1 MMSIHSGFRMTT
13 IGALLFCGAS
23 YLLTGNSDG
32 TTPKG
37 YSGAAEES
45 TCSACHGRPSQP
57 NEGLGKIT
65 ISLVNATGYTP
76 GQPLRLKITLEDPFA
91 VRWGFQLT
99 TRREAASSSPVGTFS
114 DIPGQGTT
122 TAVPGTTTAVVINQS
137 ANGTRPNTLKQVT
150 WEVDWNAPAGL
161 TGVIYFHAAGVA
173 ANGDGRVEADSVYT
187 TRFTV
192 GQGAQAVTGTRVLP
206 QFVFGTGGGAG
217 FVTTLSFA
225 NQKDAP
231 ATIRVNFY
239 NAEGAPMPVNGNPS
253 QAINLAGRSTAI
265 IRADDTGP
273 LTQGWALIDMP
284 EGVTGNAV
292 FRQRVPGRADQ
303 EAVVMLSRTDSS
315 SERFIYDLTPGTG
328 TSLVLL
334 NTSNTEGII
343 TLRARLEDGTPAPT
357 VSRTLQPRSR
367 TSIDFRTEPALAM
380 LQGHRGLVEMDTGG
394 ATFAVLALRFD
405 DGGAFTSIP
414 NAEK

>member
-1 MMSIHSGFRMTT
+1 MMSMQSGFRMTT

-23 YLLTGNSDG
+23 FTLLGHSDG

-37 YSGAAEES
+37 YSGAAEEL
-45 TCSACHGRPSQP
+45 TCSACHGRPNPP
-57 NEGLGKIT
+57 NEGLGRIS

-76 GQPLRLKITLEDPFA
+76 GQPLRIKITLEDPLA
-91 VRWGFQLT
+91 VKWGFQLT
-99 TRREAASSSPVGTFS
+99 TRRETGSSSPVGTFS

-122 TAVPGTTTAVVINQS
+122 TAVPGTATAIVINQS
-137 ANGTRPNTLKQVT
+137 ASGTRTNTLKQVT
-150 WEVDWNAPAGL
+150 WEVDWNAPAGI
-161 TGVIYFHAAGVA
+161 TGLIYFHAAGVG
-173 ANGDGRVEADSVYT
+173 ANGDGSVESDYVYT
-187 TRFTV
+187 TMYSV
-192 GQGAQAVTGTRVLP
+192 GQGAQTVTGTRVLP

-225 NQKDAP
+225 NQRDAP

-239 NAEGAPMPVNGNPS
+239 NAEGSPMPVNGNPS
-253 QAINLAGRSTAI
+253 QALNLAGRSTAT

-315 SERFIYDLTPGTG
+315 SERFIYDQTPGTG

-334 NTSNTEGII
+334 NTSNTVGII
-343 TLRARLEDGTPAPT
+343 TLRARLENGTLAPT
-357 VSRTLQPRSR
+357 VSRTLQPRTR

-380 LQGHRGLVEMDTGG
+380 VQGHRGLVEVDTGG

>member
-1 MMSIHSGFRMTT
+1 MQSGFRMTT

-23 YLLTGNSDG
+23 FILTGHSNG
-32 TTPKG
+32 TTAKG
-37 YSGAAEES
+37 YSGAPDES
-45 TCSACHGRPSQP
+45 TCGACHGLPNRP
-57 NEGLGKIT
+57 NEGLGRIS
-65 ISLVNATGYTP
+65 ISLINATGYTP
-76 GQPLRLKITLEDPFA
+76 GQPLRIKITLEDPHA
-91 VRWGFQLT
+91 VKWGFQLT
-99 TRREAASSSPVGTFS
+99 TRREGGSSSPVGTFS

-122 TAVPGTTTAVVINQS
+122 TAVPGTTTAVVVNQS
-137 ANGTRPNTLKQVT
+137 SSGTRTNTLKQVT
-150 WEVDWNAPAGL
+150 WEVDWNAPLGT
-161 TGVIYFHAAGVA
+161 TGVIYFYAAGVG
-173 ANGDGRVEADSVYT
+173 ANGDGSEKFDFDNVYT
-187 TRFTV
+187 TLYTV
-192 GQGAQAVTGTRVLP
+192 GQGAQVVTATRVLP

-225 NQKDAP
+225 NQRDAP

-239 NAEGAPMPVNGNPS
+239 NAEGSPMPVNGNPS
-253 QAINLAGRSTAI
+253 QAINLGGRSTAI

-315 SERFIYDLTPGTG
+315 SERFIYDQTPGTG

-334 NTSNTEGII
+334 NTSNTVGII
-343 TLRARLEDGTPAPT
+343 NLKARLENGTLAPT
-357 VSRTLQPRSR
+357 VSRTLQPRTR
-367 TSIDFRTEPALAM
+367 TSIDFRTEPALA
-380 LQGHRGLVEMDTGG
+380 LVQGHRGLVEVDTGG

-405 DGGAFTSIP
+405 DSGAFTSIP